1 VATTN
6 QSCEFCGGNEVEELG
21 DNHFNCKN
29 CGVGF
34 RKGIEGSPDLK
45 KHLKF
50 LKSAIIMA
58 KTLNPQMNAMELSQY
73 VQKHLHS
80 VENHPLDK
88 HDFCIYCN
96 ISFKEESQSL

>member
-1 VATTN
+1 MENIIVATTN
-6 QSCEFCGGNEVEELG
+6 QTCEFCGGNEVEQLG

-34 RKGIEGSPDLK
+34 RNGIEGSPDLK

-50 LKSAIIMA
+50 LKSAIMMA
-58 KTLNPQMNAMELSQY
+58 KVLNPQMNNQELSHF
-73 VQKHLHS
+73 VQKHLHN

-96 ISFKEESQSL
+96 ISYKQ